1 MNEGVKILLARMKT
15 NPEEFIDGLGIRM
28 SKWGLLIVQFKEY
41 LDKADIEAIEEA
53 YKPVMQQHFTEMVMK
68 ELLAPEEDNSLGKPW
83 YSNVAHATL
92 SATLTPSPS
101 TVPNNGSFTLGSNP
115 PAIPNISIQRKAQIN
130 AMKVQVRKKAT
141 LKKEHETLYGKLKNY
156 LHSDT

>member
-1 MNEGVKILLARMKT
+1 MNEGVKILLERMKT

-68 ELLAPEEDNSLGKPW
+68 ELLAPEDDSLGKPW
-83 YSNVAHATL
+83 YSNVTSATHL
-92 SATLTPSPS
+92 ATLTPSPS
-101 TVPNNGSFTLGSNP
+101 IPSITLNSGAVTGTIGANSLTLGNTT
-115 PAIPNISIQRKAQIN
+115 IN
-130 AMKVQVRKKAT
+130 EET
-141 LKKEHETLYGKLKNY
+141 LKHIQAHKTYLDAQKQKPHKTLFGKLFNY
-156 LHSDT
+156 S

>member
-68 ELLAPEEDNSLGKPW
+68 ELLAPEDDSLGKPW
-83 YSNVAHATL
+83 YSNVSSATF
-92 SATLTPSPS
+92 SATLPPSPS
-101 TVPNNGSFTLGSNP
+101 
-115 PAIPNISIQRKAQIN
+115 IPSISLTSRKTQID

-156 LHSDT
+156 LHSE